1 MSKVIAPTLP
11 LPWVVAEEPPP
22 AQSVGYTSP
31 SAPAD
36 VHPTADEFAALREVL
51 ETTGHFTP
59 APAEPP
65 WTDPRPDLVADH
77 AHWEDLLG
85 RAWRLDAADPEG
97 VYGALNGIRC
107 CAARLERTQPAGW
120 RIVRGDE
127 LSEQEWHD
135 LRERWLLPHKD
146 AITKLLGA
154 PEPVAA
160 RSPAAA
166 SARRSPPPRPTAPA
180 ARRVPADEVYSAAD
194 RLPLLAGGAR

>member
-1 MSKVIAPTLP
+1 
-11 LPWVVAEEPPP
+11 
-22 AQSVGYTSP
+22 
-31 SAPAD
+31 

-51 ETTGHFTP
+51 ETTGHFTT
-59 APAEPP
+59 APPEPP

-77 AHWEDLLG
+77 AQWEDLLG

-135 LRERWLLPHKD
+135 LRERWLLPHRD

-154 PEPVAA
+154 PEPVAVRPPAPAPARQSPPA
-160 RSPAAA
+160 RSK
-166 SARRSPPPRPTAPA
+166 TPA
-180 ARRVPADEVYSAAD
+180 ARRVPADEVHSAAD
-194 RLPLLAGGAR
+194 RLPLLAGGA